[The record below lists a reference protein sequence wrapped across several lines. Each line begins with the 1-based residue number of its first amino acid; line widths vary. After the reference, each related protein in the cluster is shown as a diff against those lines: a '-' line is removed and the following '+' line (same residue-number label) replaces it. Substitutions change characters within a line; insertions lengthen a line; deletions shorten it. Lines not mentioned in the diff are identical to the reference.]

1 MRVVHNK
8 GITTDRIIAVLA
20 ILAAVAVGVMSWRQ
34 QSYFTTKAASE
45 ERRASINTQIADIRS
60 RLSVV
65 EQWQKD
71 HEGR

>member
-34 QSYFTTKAASE
+34 QLYFTTKTASE
-45 ERRASINTQIADIRS
+45 ERRASINTQIADIMS